1 MMLRHGAGG
10 DPPPHFAEAQAQA
23 QAIIV
28 RRIGVFKLP
37 SSLQRLTIF

>member
-10 DPPPHFAEAQAQA
+10 DPPPHLAEADA

-28 RRIGVFKLP
+28 RRIGAFKLP
-37 SSLQRLTIF
+37 SSLPRLTIF